1 MLYFV
6 QELNMFA
13 IEEALSAA
21 GFETRLTGRKLDKLE
36 YKKDGKWLPA
46 PRSLAAVAALSR

>member
-1 MLYFV
+1 
-6 QELNMFA
+6 MFA